1 MAVTRRTVVFLLP
14 LVAASA
20 AGGQKKSE
28 RLKPG
33 IAEVVEISV
42 RRPAE
47 EHIISIDGRIRNAGE
62 RPIKGLTLVFSIIAP
77 GGEEVSRQRGAIEDD
92 PLEPGEESEFH
103 WQLND
108 HARAV
113 EVRVAAA
120 NHDGFQVGVVKPG
133 PYAIE

>member
-1 MAVTRRTVVFLLP
+1 MAVTRRAVTFLLP
-14 LVAASA
+14 LAAASA
-20 AGGQKKSE
+20 ADKKKPE

-42 RRPAE
+42 RRSAE
-47 EHIISIDGRIRNAGE
+47 ERVISIDGRVRNSGE
-62 RPIKGLTLVFSIIAP
+62 KPIKGLTLVFSIVAP
-77 GGEEVSRQRGAIEDD
+77 GGEEVSRQRGTIEDD

-113 EVRVAAA
+113 QVRVAAA
-120 NHDGFQVGVVKPG
+120 NHDGFEVKVVKPG
-133 PYAIE
+133 PYVIE